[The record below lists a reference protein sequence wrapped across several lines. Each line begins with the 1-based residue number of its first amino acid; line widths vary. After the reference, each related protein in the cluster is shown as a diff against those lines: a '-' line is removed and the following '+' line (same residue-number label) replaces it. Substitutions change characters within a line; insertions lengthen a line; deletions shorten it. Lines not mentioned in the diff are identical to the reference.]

1 MDPNPNDAYYVVEA
15 GEKKGPLQLAELLSM
30 RQQGRL
36 AEDTL
41 VWKDGMADW
50 QPARAVLPE
59 SPAVVIASYT
69 IAKPGQRVL
78 AGLIDICVV
87 QAVILL
93 FALLTAGFGTVVEV
107 GFPLANAIYG
117 GVMMS
122 SVWQA
127 TVGKKLLGLK
137 LVDVSG
143 SKPSPARVWGRSLAS
158 LLSWFPLLGIGYL
171 FVFFTA
177 RHQTLHDVIAGTLVV
192 KDEVR

>member
-1 MDPNPNDAYYVVEA
+1 MSSSDAYYIVEA
-15 GEKKGPLQLAELLSM
+15 GERKGPLQLAELLSM
-30 RQQGRL
+30 REQGSL

-59 SPAVVIASYT
+59 TPRVVAATYT
-69 IAKPGQRVL
+69 IAQSGQRVL

-137 LVDVSG
+137 VVDLRG
-143 SKPSPARVWGRSLAS
+143 NKPSTGRIWGRSLAS
-158 LLSWFPLLGIGYL
+158 LLSWFPLFGIGYL

-177 RHQTLHDVIAGTLVV
+177 RRQTLHDMIAGTLVV

>member
-1 MDPNPNDAYYVVEA
+1 MDSDPNGGYYVVEA
-15 GEKKGPLQLAELLSM
+15 GEKKGPLQLAELQSM
-30 RQQGRL
+30 RQQGSL

-50 QPARAVLPE
+50 QPARTVLPE
-59 SPAVVIASYT
+59 FSTVATATYT
-69 IAKPGQRVL
+69 IAQSGQRVL

-122 SVWQA
+122 SLWQA
-127 TVGKKLLGLK
+127 TVGKKLLGLRV
-137 LVDVSG
+137 VDLHG
-143 SKPSPARVWGRSLAS
+143 SKPSPARIWGRSLAS
-158 LLSWFPLLGIGYL
+158 LLSWFPLFGIGYL
-171 FVFFTA
+171 MVFFTP
-177 RHQTLHDVIAGTLVV
+177 RHQTLHDMMAGTLVV
-192 KDEVR
+192 KE

>member
-1 MDPNPNDAYYVVEA
+1 MSSSDAYYIVEA

-30 RQQGRL
+30 REQGRL

-59 SPAVVIASYT
+59 TPVVVTATYT
-69 IAKPGQRVL
+69 IARSGQRVL

-127 TVGKKLLGLK
+127 TVGKRLLGLK
-137 LVDVSG
+137 VVDLQG
-143 SKPSPARVWGRSLAS
+143 NKPSTGRIWGRSLAS
-158 LLSWFPLLGIGYL
+158 LLSWFPLFGIGYL
-171 FVFFTA
+171 FVFFTV
-177 RHQTLHDVIAGTLVV
+177 RRQTLHDMIAGTLVV